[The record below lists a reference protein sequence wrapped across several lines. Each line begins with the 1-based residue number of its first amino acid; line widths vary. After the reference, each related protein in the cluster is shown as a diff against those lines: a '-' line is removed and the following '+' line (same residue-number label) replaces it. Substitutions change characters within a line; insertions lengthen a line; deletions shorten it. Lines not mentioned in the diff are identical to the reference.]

1 MVLQR
6 WQSVFLLI
14 AAMAMVA
21 YLCMP
26 VMTLMNESGVVSVNA
41 LGCGENGVANYLL
54 LTLDALI
61 AILALVTIFKY
72 RQLKF
77 QQRLCHVI
85 VLLLVALLA
94 SVTVLALMQRGHAI
108 AVVSYSVLL
117 PFAAL
122 FFTIW
127 AGKRIKADRKLLS
140 DSERLR

>member
-1 MVLQR
+1 
-6 WQSVFLLI
+6 
-14 AAMAMVA
+14 MAMVA

-26 VMTLMNESGVVSVNA
+26 VMTLMNESGVVSVSA
-41 LGCGENGVANYLL
+41 LGCGENGEANYLL

-94 SVTVLALMQRGHAI
+94 SVAVLALMQRGHAI